1 MQAEVRDLDR
11 KALLAYVLVCTVWG
25 STYLVIRIGV
35 EHLPPLLFA
44 GLRHLIASLF
54 LGAFVLWRGLPR
66 PATWGEAAYLGAGG
80 LLFMTISNGSVVW
93 AEQFVPSGIAS
104 VYVVTVVIWTAL
116 ADSLIPGGQ
125 GRITARVLVGLA
137 LGFLGA
143 LLLVGRSV
151 HELLTADL
159 RGPLALMAASMS
171 WAIGTV
177 LMKRRRTRASPFT
190 VAAMQMFVGG
200 SALVV
205 LGLFRGEAP
214 RFHLDAAGAGSMA
227 YLIFAGSIVGFGAY
241 AYALRHM
248 SPTALG
254 TYAYVNPVVA
264 VLMGWGLGHEPIT
277 GRMLVAMALML
288 GAAALIQFGD
298 LVPLPRALGSRS
310 TRAPA
315 APDAAP

>member
-1 MQAEVRDLDR
+1 MPSPVDR
-11 KALLAYVLVCTVWG
+11 KALLAYFLVCTVWG

-44 GLRHLIASLF
+44 GLRHLIASLL

-66 PATWGEAAYLGAGG
+66 PATWAEAAYLGAGG

-93 AEQFVPSGIAS
+93 AEQFVPSGVAS
-104 VYVVTVVIWTAL
+104 VYVVTVVLWTAL
-116 ADSLIPGGQ
+116 ADSLIPGGH
-125 GRITARVLVGLA
+125 GHITARVMAGLA
-137 LGFLGA
+137 LGFLGT

-151 HELLTADL
+151 QELLSVDL
-159 RGPLALMAASMS
+159 RGPLALTAASIS
-171 WAIGTV
+171 WGLGTV
-177 LMKRRRTRASPFT
+177 LMKRRDTRASPFT

-200 SALVV
+200 AVLVL
-205 LGLFRGEAP
+205 LGLMGGEAP
-214 RFHLDAAGAGSMA
+214 RFHLDAAGAGALA
-227 YLIFAGSIVGFGAY
+227 YLIVAGSVVGFGAY

-264 VLMGWGLGHEPIT
+264 VLMGWGLGNEAVT

-298 LVPLPRALGSRS
+298 RLPLPGIGRAR
-310 TRAPA
+310 RAPA
-315 APDAAP
+315 SPDATS